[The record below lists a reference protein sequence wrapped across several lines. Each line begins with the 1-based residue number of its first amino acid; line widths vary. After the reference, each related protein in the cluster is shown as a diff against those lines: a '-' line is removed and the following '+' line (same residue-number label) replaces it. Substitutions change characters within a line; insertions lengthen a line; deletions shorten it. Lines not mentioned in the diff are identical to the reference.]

1 MKIKSPLTPLF
12 QRGELNMGYRKVLNR
27 LLTFT
32 LALSLLA
39 SGCTLLGGRRRE
51 VPKIEMV
58 VHNPLPVERTD
69 EFVELRV
76 ADLKN
81 MAPDFSPNA
90 FIVVQADSNQ
100 EVPYQLDD
108 MDNDGEGDEIA
119 MIMDMMPGERK
130 SIVIR
135 YAPEGTPGSRSINL
149 GYERRTRAAMHP
161 EYEGLGWESE
171 LIAYRI
177 YPDHRNSI
185 GVFGKQERGLSLD
198 RFAASAADRGYN
210 RLEPWGVSVLDG
222 GKSLGCGGFGLWYG
236 SKLVKPLNI
245 VGLSPEKPDD
255 RVARY
260 TRIIA
265 DGPIRSVVQVIF
277 DNWRVGDQTL
287 RVTATYTIYAG
298 QRWTRNQIKIEGAD
312 GPMKIGVGLAKSEA
326 ATLTR
331 DEKNGLFYTW
341 GAQSDRDP
349 PDDLGMAVIYPRE
362 NFDSFHESVDHAAS
376 LFDDESGV
384 YLAVLNPGADNEI
397 LYQFMAAWSRG
408 EIGVKKDTQFA
419 ELVSSVAQRIR
430 NPLTVTISPGQAPS
444 SRKDTTE
451 SRLSLR

>member
-277 DNWRVGDQTL
+277 DNWR
-287 RVTATYTIYAG
+287 
-298 QRWTRNQIKIEGAD
+298 
-312 GPMKIGVGLAKSEA
+312 
-326 ATLTR
+326 
-331 DEKNGLFYTW
+331 
-341 GAQSDRDP
+341 

-376 LFDDESGV
+376 LFDDESGM

-444 SRKDTTE
+444 SRKGTTE